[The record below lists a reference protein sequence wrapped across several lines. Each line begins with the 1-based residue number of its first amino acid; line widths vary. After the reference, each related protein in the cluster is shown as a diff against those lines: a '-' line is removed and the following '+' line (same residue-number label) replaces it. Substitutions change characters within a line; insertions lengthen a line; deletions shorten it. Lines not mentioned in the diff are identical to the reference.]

1 MCVWVCACVCG
12 CVCVGE
18 REIQYIIYVD
28 YGVVSN
34 HELSC
39 TDRKPAVTHVQRTVE
54 AGDCNSV
61 G

>member
-1 MCVWVCACVCG
+1 MGVCMCVWVCT

-39 TDRKPAVTHVQRTVE
+39 TDR
-54 AGDCNSV
+54 
-61 G
+61 